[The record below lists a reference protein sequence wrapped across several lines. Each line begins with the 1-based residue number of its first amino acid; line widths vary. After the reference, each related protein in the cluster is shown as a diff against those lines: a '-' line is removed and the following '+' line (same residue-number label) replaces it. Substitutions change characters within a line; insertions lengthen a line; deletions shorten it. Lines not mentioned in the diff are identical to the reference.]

1 LKYARNKEAL
11 VGIRHNSLVKY
22 FIIQII
28 SFPFIPRN
36 GNDVVMSMTINP
48 GQFTD
53 YLLESIEQF
62 ETQYYNTIEK
72 LKQVTEENEIVTD
85 KKIIRKFTL

>member
-1 LKYARNKEAL
+1 
-11 VGIRHNSLVKY
+11 
-22 FIIQII
+22 
-28 SFPFIPRN
+28 
-36 GNDVVMSMTINP
+36 MTIKS
-48 GQFTD
+48 GQLTD